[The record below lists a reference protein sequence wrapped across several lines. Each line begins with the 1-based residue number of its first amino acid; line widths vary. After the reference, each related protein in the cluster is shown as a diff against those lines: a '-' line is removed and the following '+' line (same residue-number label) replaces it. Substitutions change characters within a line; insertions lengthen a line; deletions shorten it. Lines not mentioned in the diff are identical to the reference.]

1 MYIRWIVR
9 HHKNA
14 ETANVSFY
22 DAYLVES
29 YRDDA
34 GQPRQRTI
42 GYLGNIRQINGEFSA
57 LEREIFFIR
66 AERIMMGI
74 PAIDATERASI
85 NTLIRQKIPDL
96 TAPEVERAFR
106 NNIRWY
112 QRWRAQRGETLT
124 AQELADLLAETTD
137 DPGADYEGM

>member
-14 ETANVSFY
+14 DTANVSFF

-42 GYLGNIRQINGEFSA
+42 CYLGNIRQIDDNFPA

-66 AERIMMGI
+66 AERIIAGM
-74 PAIDATERASI
+74 ASLSSDERQGVSAM
-85 NTLIRQKIPDL
+85 LRQKVPDL
-96 TAPEVERAFR
+96 NPQEVETAVR

-112 QRWRAQRGETLT
+112 RKWRQQRGLPISQAEI
-124 AQELADLLAETTD
+124 DKLLSD
-137 DPGADYEGM
+137 DGDDFGVM

>member
-9 HHKNA
+9 HHTNA
-14 ETANVSFY
+14 DTANVSFF

-42 GYLGNIRQINGEFSA
+42 CYLGNIRQIDDNFPA

-66 AERIMMGI
+66 AERIIAGMASMSS
-74 PAIDATERASI
+74 DERQSVSAM
-85 NTLIRQKIPDL
+85 LRQKVPDL
-96 TAPEVERAFR
+96 NPQEVETAVR

-112 QRWRAQRGETLT
+112 RKWRQQRGLPISQAEI
-124 AQELADLLAETTD
+124 DKLLSD
-137 DPGADYEGM
+137 DGDDFGVM

>member
-14 ETANVSFY
+14 DTANVSFF

-42 GYLGNIRQINGEFSA
+42 CYLGNIRQIDDNFPA

-66 AERIMMGI
+66 AERIIAGMSSLSS
-74 PAIDATERASI
+74 DERQSVSAM
-85 NTLIRQKIPDL
+85 LRQKVPDL
-96 TAPEVERAFR
+96 NPQEVETAVR

-112 QRWRAQRGETLT
+112 RKWRQQRGLPNSQAEI
-124 AQELADLLAETTD
+124 DKLLSD
-137 DPGADYEGM
+137 DGDDFGVM

>member
-29 YRDDA
+29 FRDDA

-74 PAIDATERASI
+74 PAIDPTERASI

-96 TAPEVERAFR
+96 TTVEVERAFR

-112 QRWRAQRGETLT
+112 KRWRSQRGTELT
-124 AQELADLLAETTD
+124 PQELIDLLADTPD
-137 DPGADYEGM
+137 DAGADYEGM

>member
-14 ETANVSFY
+14 DTANVSFF

-42 GYLGNIRQINGEFSA
+42 CYLGNIRQINDNFPA

-66 AERIMMGI
+66 AERIIAGM
-74 PAIDATERASI
+74 ASLSSDERLSVSAM
-85 NTLIRQKIPDL
+85 LRQKVPDL
-96 TAPEVERAFR
+96 NPQEVETAVR

-112 QRWRAQRGETLT
+112 RKWRQQRGLPISQAEI
-124 AQELADLLAETTD
+124 DKLLSD
-137 DPGADYEGM
+137 DGDDFGIM